1 MEQGENPKSSESGL
15 PAWFRATI
23 GAKTREFSFVPA
35 EDIAAR
41 QDNQPGTLDGQTI
54 YRFKRGRWVPLDG
67 VHTVINIHNK
77 PMVAGRRV
85 FVLQVAGGPFTA
97 MSQDDHELS

>member
-1 MEQGENPKSSESGL
+1 MGQSGNPKSWESGL

-35 EDIAAR
+35 EDISAR
-41 QDNQPGTLDGQTI
+41 QDNRPGKLDGQII
-54 YRFKRGRWVPLDG
+54 YRFERGRWFPLEG
-67 VHTVINIHNK
+67 VHTVISLHSK

-85 FVLQVAGGPFTA
+85 FVSQMTDGPFVA
-97 MSQDDHELS
+97 MSQEDRESG